1 MAFNPFHRFRK
12 HQKAFMVFLTVMTM
26 IIFVFSFGAGD
37 VVHRGLAWFGNI
49 RGSGKV
55 VTTLYGSKIRE
66 SEIRSVQDRR
76 EAAHKFMIYCLQVEA
91 PLAQLGRPD
100 LNISGT
106 LVAAVR
112 SLNQQFQKAKGED
125 TLPFPLAVQPI
136 VAEYLARNDPL
147 DRTHF
152 FMTLQT
158 LTPEQRQEQVDRG
171 LRNLRDQ
178 FDHPGDATAEQL
190 HNMETVVQA
199 LAFEGWTW
207 STKRGNNEL
216 FFGGHFPFRTDEL
229 LDFLIWKHQADRMG
243 IEMTEADVIREVNQ
257 ATGNQNVLDPEQSF
271 ERNDVVLRFATP
283 TDRQKQARPGATAGD
298 LLQALRDEFR
308 VQMAREALIGHGSG
322 VRAFRNEAEPVRVS
336 PAAATPDQFLQY
348 FREQRTTLKATFL
361 PITVE
366 DFVPYVTQQ
375 PTEQELRDLYNQ
387 GKDRVAEPDSD
398 KVGFREPRRIQ
409 LQFASLSPESTFYK
423 KAGRE
428 MAEHLSIYS
437 DPARSA
443 ALRVAA
449 GFNTYATGVG
459 LPPWAGLGLAIV
471 PSAVDPLREEYET
484 YRNAEK
490 DRIRDG
496 LGSPFDLSDRKLPSS
511 RPEFATAAVGQFLA
525 AGGGTISQLSGLA
538 TLPGADA
545 LYRQATVFAFGSSV
559 LAGGASSPLIGLP
572 TPVAFYH
579 SPRPQ
584 SEVQPFLL
592 QRYEEKQA
600 RDIMRINLEAFL
612 AELPKLKDKPAEA
625 QQYVKK
631 SVPKFGLENF
641 QATAGPESRY
651 QIVDDPAYK
660 TLDKAFED
668 LRKQNRGST
677 FLPQYPPLVD
687 SLFNETAPISTY
699 QPTPFAVG
707 KDTWVFWKT
716 QDKPAHERSFVQV
729 RDEVLAAWRLGRART
744 LAADR
749 AQKILQALQAAD
761 HPDNEQEIRRIL
773 REQRLADQP
782 KLGEPFE
789 LKGISHLVRKDDLII
804 GRMGAPEYRPYQV
817 PADKIPYPP
826 EDFIDRLMTLKKPG
840 DTLILRDRPVKH
852 YYVAVLD
859 VRDVP
864 QRSEFFELYDLPA
877 LSNPIWRQMMD
888 QRRTDYQRELMKQLR
903 AEAGPV
909 NSEGNL
915 EVASDFHLRGDAG
928 GGPASED

>member
-1 MAFNPFHRFRK
+1 MEMAFNPFHRFRK

-37 VVHRGLAWFGNI
+37 VVHRGLAWFGNL

-55 VTTLYGSKIRE
+55 VTSLYGSKIRE
-66 SEIRSVQDRR
+66 SEIRAVQDRR
-76 EAAHKFMIYCLQVEA
+76 EAAHKFMMYCLQVEA
-91 PLAQLGRPD
+91 PLAQLGMPMT
-100 LNISGT
+100 ISGT
-106 LVAAVR
+106 LVTAVR
-112 SLNQQFQKAKGED
+112 SLNQQFQKAKGEE

-147 DRTHF
+147 DRTRF

-158 LTPEQRQEQVDRG
+158 LTDGQRQEQVDRS
-171 LRNLRDQ
+171 LRSLRDQ

-199 LAFEGWTW
+199 LAFEGWTL

-216 FFGGHFPFRTDEL
+216 YFGGHYPFRTDEL

-243 IEMTEADVIREVNQ
+243 IELTEADVIREVNQ

-283 TDRQKQARPGATAGD
+283 ADRQRQARPGATASD

-308 VQMAREALIGHGSG
+308 VQMAREALIGHGAG

-348 FREQRTTLKATFL
+348 FRDQRTTLKATFL
-361 PITVE
+361 PINVE
-366 DFVPYVTQQ
+366 DFVPLIK
-375 PTEQELRDLYNQ
+375 QEPSEEVLRDLYNQ

-398 KVGFREPRRIQ
+398 KAGFREPRRVQ
-409 LQFASLSPESTFYK
+409 LQFASLSPESAFYK

-449 GFNTYATGVG
+449 GFNTYAAGG
-459 LPPWAGLGLAIV
+459 LPAWAGLAIV
-471 PSAVDPLREEYET
+471 PSAIDPLREEYET

-496 LGSPFDLSDRKLPSS
+496 LGSPFDLRDRTPPSS
-511 RPEFATAAVGQFLA
+511 RPEFAAAAVGQFLTA
-525 AGGGTISQLSGLA
+525 RGGTITQLGGLA

-545 LYRQATVFAFGSSV
+545 LHRQAILFAFGSSV
-559 LAGGASSPLIGLP
+559 LAGGASSPLSGLALP
-572 TPVAFYH
+572 TAFYH

-600 RDIMRINLEAFL
+600 RDIMRTNLDAFL
-612 AELPKLKDKPAEA
+612 AELPKLKDKPTEA
-625 QQYVKK
+625 QEYVKK
-631 SVPKFGLENF
+631 SVTKFGLENF
-641 QATAGPESRY
+641 QTTAAEPESRY
-651 QIVDDPAYK
+651 QIVDDQAYK
-660 TLDKAFED
+660 TLDKAFEE
-668 LRKQNRGST
+668 LRKENRGRT
-677 FLPQYPPLVD
+677 FMPQYPPLVD
-687 SLFNETAPISTY
+687 QLFNETAPISVY
-699 QPTPFAVG
+699 QPSPFAVG

-749 AQKILQALQAAD
+749 AQKVLQALQAAE

-773 REQRLADQP
+773 REQRLAGEP

-789 LKGISHLVRKDDLII
+789 LKGISHLVRKDDVMI
-804 GRMGAPEYRPYQV
+804 GRIGAPDYRPYQV
-817 PADKIPYPP
+817 PADKIAYPP
-826 EDFIDRLMTLKKPG
+826 EDFVDRLMTLKKPG
-840 DTLILRDRPVKH
+840 DALILRDRPVKH

-864 QRSEFFELYDLPA
+864 QRREFFELYDLPA

-928 GGPASED
+928 GATTED